1 MKNED
6 NSSDHSKMQ
15 SKRLK
20 KKNKKIRVCKT
31 ITNDH
36 DNEEEEKLL
45 LFRREFPAAFERFLH
60 DNGGSL
66 PLYKPLSPSI
76 QLESESE
83 SLLPLP
89 SKVGDIFH
97 EYLISDEETAA
108 YSILCN
114 WGANELVPT
123 VIQNVVT
130 ETSEKRNAA
139 IFSDIWIA
147 VSIFF
152 CIGSSYY
159 MPEDDDSSPFGLEE
173 ENVQLPSDRKTSRK
187 KKIKKKKSFV
197 DQTLEVIT
205 SSLEIFDTI
214 ESQNVSGTSKSV
226 PSKNVLEFSKSG
238 DYKND
243 IQLLR
248 VDLGEESQRIIKLF
262 LGILRE
268 RDIIIN
274 WKLQATKKEVTIH
287 TCDVEGSVWQA
298 VKSDCIIKQDKF
310 EIVKLL
316 MDDTRS
322 HEYDDTME
330 GYQVQPCFFYLIFI
344 LINCLF
350 LLI

>member
-6 NSSDHSKMQ
+6 YSKMQ
-15 SKRLK
+15 GKRLK
-20 KKNKKIRVCKT
+20 NKNKKIRVCKT
-31 ITNDH
+31 ITNNH
-36 DNEEEEKLL
+36 DNEEKEKLL

-60 DNGGSL
+60 DSGGSL
-66 PLYKPLSPSI
+66 PIYKPLSPSI
-76 QLESESE
+76 QLESESA
-83 SLLPLP
+83 SLPPLP

-97 EYLISDEETAA
+97 EYLISDEETTA
-108 YSILCN
+108 YSIFCN
-114 WGANELVPT
+114 WGANEFVPT
-123 VIQNVVT
+123 VIQSIVSD
-130 ETSEKRNAA
+130 TSAKRNAT

-159 MPEDDDSSPFGLEE
+159 MPEDDGGSSFGIEE
-173 ENVQLPSDRKTSRK
+173 ENVQLPSDRKNSRK

-197 DQTLEVIT
+197 DQTLKVITT
-205 SSLEIFDTI
+205 SSLEIFNTI
-214 ESQNVSGTSKSV
+214 EFQSVSGTPKLE

-268 RDIIIN
+268 RDIIFN
-274 WKLQATKKEVTIH
+274 WKLQATKKDITIH
-287 TCDVEGSVWQA
+287 TCDVIGSVWQA

-330 GYQVQPCFFYLIFI
+330 GYQV
-344 LINCLF
+344 
-350 LLI
+350 